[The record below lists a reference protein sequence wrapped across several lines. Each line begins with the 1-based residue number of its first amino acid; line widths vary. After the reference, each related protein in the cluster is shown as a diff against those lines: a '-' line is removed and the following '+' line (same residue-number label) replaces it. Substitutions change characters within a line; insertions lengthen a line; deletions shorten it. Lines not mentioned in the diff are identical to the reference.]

1 MFVKGFIP
9 CGFGFSPASKSPGMV
24 GPSKTGVVTG
34 PGGISLSVD
43 MFSVDMCSVDM
54 VSVDSVECSVD
65 SVEYS
70 VDSVEYSV
78 DSVEYS
84 VDSVE
89 YSVEYMVL
97 SVNISVDDAGSI
109 VVVN

>member
-1 MFVKGFIP
+1 MKGFIP

-54 VSVDSVECSVD
+54 VSVDSVECSVG

-70 VDSVEYSV
+70 VDSVG
-78 DSVEYS
+78 YS

-109 VVVN
+109 VIKRV